1 MNVFNPFN
9 SNTTTSQNNST
20 KPSILPNNLFG
31 QSNNDNKTSNL
42 NSGNFS
48 FGANTNPN
56 TTNSLFSNAQN
67 NGQNTVNFGSTLTF
81 GQNLSGNQNNNT
93 IGTNNFGQNNNSN
106 ILFGQNNNNAGNNN
120 NANNQNGNNIIFNNK
135 NNIDLKGINNI
146 NNNQNNN
153 NNGGNNNPANN
164 NPIQNQQYLNL
175 NDIKVQSGLT
185 EYKNSLLN
193 VEKCFNPGESENMFK
208 DYIYMPTAG
217 KSSSEVN
224 IYRPYTIWKNQEKI
238 INDYNIW
245 EKGNANNKNPK
256 EFFTAQI
263 SSVDGLVDRN
273 KLLEK
278 AILSSIGKTVEE
290 EKNLEKLNKQL
301 DDEMNNKILDLKNR
315 YLKVEELEISLS
327 SKLAQYNYLVG
338 SANENVSDSQEIKD
352 NIKKVNDKIKKNNM
366 IELCNKIKKS
376 SNENFSGEN
385 KNFVKD
391 MSKERINNML
401 DGLVEIQNM
410 MTVIYN
416 NNKKNMGMILGMQKE
431 AERIF
436 KKNDF

>member
-1 MNVFNPFN
+1 
-9 SNTTTSQNNST
+9 
-20 KPSILPNNLFG
+20 
-31 QSNNDNKTSNL
+31 
-42 NSGNFS
+42 
-48 FGANTNPN
+48 
-56 TTNSLFSNAQN
+56 
-67 NGQNTVNFGSTLTF
+67 
-81 GQNLSGNQNNNT
+81 
-93 IGTNNFGQNNNSN
+93 
-106 ILFGQNNNNAGNNN
+106 
-120 NANNQNGNNIIFNNK
+120 
-135 NNIDLKGINNI
+135 
-146 NNNQNNN
+146 
-153 NNGGNNNPANN
+153 
-164 NPIQNQQYLNL
+164 
-175 NDIKVQSGLT
+175 
-185 EYKNSLLN
+185 
-193 VEKCFNPGESENMFK
+193 MFK